1 MVVFIGHVHV
11 ALGITINLAG
21 VMKLRFFQHTV
32 AVTATG
38 VAAREALICA
48 VGPRYIDGS
57 YAVCHRTGIVK
68 ERYIQNVRVQRAER
82 QAVAV
87 ARSCLINRC
96 NLVGTG
102 INFNNIAVVITG
114 VDATVI
120 GVNHHTVFKSA
131 LGNSISCR
139 PDKLAL
145 AGTPHFGRVE

>member
-1 MVVFIGHVHV
+1 
-11 ALGITINLAG
+11 
-21 VMKLRFFQHTV
+21 MKLRFFQHTV

-38 VAAREALICA
+38 IAAREALICA

-68 ERYIQNVRVQRAER
+68 ERYIQNVRVQRVKR

-96 NLVGTG
+96 NLVGAR

-114 VDATVI
+114 VDVTVI
-120 GVNHHTVFKSA
+120 GVNHHRVLKSA
-131 LGNSISCR
+131 LWNSIACR
-139 PDKLAL
+139 PDKLTL
-145 AGTPHFGRVE
+145 TWTPHFCGVE